1 MLRSLLVPLDGTRFS
16 ERALPLAEGI
26 AQATG
31 ASLHLAHVHVPH
43 PPEALLS
50 SPSFVWEGGDLDELD
65 QRDQAGEQAYLDS
78 LADRVR
84 KAASTPV
91 DTALLQGEIMGS
103 LQKYATRV
111 HADAVILSTH
121 SRTGM
126 RKAWMGSVAEAL
138 IKAGDLPVL
147 AIHAEEADGRGEPI
161 RVRNVLLPLDGS
173 ELSEVIIPHAVELAT
188 AFGARVTVL
197 QVVSSQFPDG
207 NGMVPALPQQWTDA
221 LDAGEEYLR
230 KVTRRIK
237 ARGLQADP
245 VVLAHPRPSQAIID
259 VAREMEADVIAMATH
274 GYTGVRRAL
283 FGSTTEAV
291 LRNAHLPVLIKR
303 PG

>member
-16 ERALPLAEGI
+16 ERALPIAEGI

-43 PPEALLS
+43 PPDALLS
-50 SPSFVWEGGDLDELD
+50 SPSFSWEGGDLEELD
-65 QRDQAGEQAYLDS
+65 QRDQAGEQAYLDQ

-84 KAASTPV
+84 KVASTPV

-103 LQKYATRV
+103 LQKYAIRV
-111 HADAVILSTH
+111 HADAVVLSTH
-121 SRTGM
+121 SRTTM

-147 AIHAEEADGRGEPI
+147 AIHAEEADGLGEPI
-161 RVRNVLLPLDGS
+161 RVRNILLPLDGS
-173 ELSEVIIPHAVELAT
+173 DIAEAIIPHAVELAS
-188 AFGARVTVL
+188 AFGARITTL

-207 NGMVPALPQQWTDA
+207 NGMIPALPQQWTDA

-237 ARGLQADP
+237 SRGLAADP

-274 GYTGVRRAL
+274 GYTGVKRAL

-303 PG
+303 PD